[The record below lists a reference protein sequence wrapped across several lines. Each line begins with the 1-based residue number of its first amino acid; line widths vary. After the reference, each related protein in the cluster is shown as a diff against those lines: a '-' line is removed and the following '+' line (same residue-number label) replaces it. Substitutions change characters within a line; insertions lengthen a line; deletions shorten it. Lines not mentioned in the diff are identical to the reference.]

1 MAEKIFL
8 NRLDTY
14 ARARAFK
21 KKRRSGYLLW
31 RKKRNKL
38 GLKPLTPSYVS
49 VWAHIEFSFLKN
61 DPSFLFLFFVVSDS
75 DDSHSMMPYRHCC
88 WYDAAAADRRFFLL
102 FLFIRRESF
111 IRPPSSNG
119 LRWWH
124 RSSLLC
130 VDMTFYG
137 RHFLP
142 PTSH

>member
-14 ARARAFK
+14 ARARAFKKK

-102 FLFIRRESF
+102 FFAFFSSVVNHSSVHQVPMDYDDGIGRLF
-111 IRPPSSNG
+111 
-119 LRWWH
+119 
-124 RSSLLC
+124 C
-130 VDMTFYG
+130 V
-137 RHFLP
+137 
-142 PTSH
+142 